1 MAVPFV
7 VLFAVAAVTGF
18 VIFNNIKRMEAMEA
32 SLAKTAATLDLKVDE
47 DLFTVEY
54 GANLD
59 RLSPVQE
66 STGKV
71 SYYGVV
77 NTLEP
82 GVYDITYRVSA
93 RDEYGQR
100 AWKDFPRQFT
110 VKDTRA
116 PEIFF
121 ESEEIELTEGDDFDI
136 LSNLTKVTDPVEGN
150 LSQSEELKDSSY
162 TVVSDF
168 DPSVPGEYTVTVK
181 ARDNHGN
188 ESESSY
194 SVYVA
199 EKPKPAVVETPAET
213 PASSDYPYYI
223 RINRALNTVTVY
235 TQGDDGNYSV
245 PYTAFVCSTGA
256 ATPLGTYRTFN
267 KSYWRLLYGPCYGQ
281 YVTDIVGDIL
291 FHSVPY
297 YTQDK
302 GDLEFNEYNK
312 LGTAAS
318 MGCIRLCVRDAMWI
332 FNNCPIG
339 TTVELY
345 DDWDSPGPLGKPGS
359 IWIDPDSPNRGWD
372 PTDPD
377 PENPW

>member
-116 PEIFF
+116 PEISF
-121 ESEEIELTEGDDFDI
+121 ESE
-136 LSNLTKVTDPVEGN
+136 V
-150 LSQSEELKDSSY
+150 
-162 TVVSDF
+162 
-168 DPSVPGEYTVTVK
+168 
-181 ARDNHGN
+181 
-188 ESESSY
+188 
-194 SVYVA
+194 
-199 EKPKPAVVETPAET
+199 
-213 PASSDYPYYI
+213 
-223 RINRALNTVTVY
+223 
-235 TQGDDGNYSV
+235 
-245 PYTAFVCSTGA
+245 
-256 ATPLGTYRTFN
+256 
-267 KSYWRLLYGPCYGQ
+267 
-281 YVTDIVGDIL
+281 
-291 FHSVPY
+291 
-297 YTQDK
+297 
-302 GDLEFNEYNK
+302 
-312 LGTAAS
+312 
-318 MGCIRLCVRDAMWI
+318 
-332 FNNCPIG
+332 
-339 TTVELY
+339 
-345 DDWDSPGPLGKPGS
+345 
-359 IWIDPDSPNRGWD
+359 
-372 PTDPD
+372 
-377 PENPW
+377 